1 MRILFLTQYFPPEM
15 GAAQNR
21 IGYFAKYF
29 ATSGHSVTVL
39 TAMPN
44 YPQGE
49 IFDRYR
55 GKWISEE
62 HVGSMR
68 ILRAWVHAT
77 KSKAFLRRLLN
88 YFSFVLSSVFLGLW
102 KAGKQDILIVE
113 SPPLFL
119 GLSGLLLKTVKRAK
133 FAFNV
138 SDLWPE
144 SAVALGVVRNRL
156 VIQAATRL
164 EEWMYRSSDLITGQ
178 TRGIVRNIQ
187 ERIADKPVE
196 LITNGTEILREAA
209 GGAELAE
216 RKRKWGWQDTFIV
229 GYAGLH
235 GLVYGLETVI
245 ETAQILSSHRDIT
258 FVLFGDGPDKDRL
271 VSLAEQRELTNMK
284 FYPSQPTAR
293 ILDIISCFDLALVPL
308 RKLELLQGTLP
319 SKMFE
324 AMGMGVPIV
333 ASVSGEAQVVVE
345 ESGGGICVAPEDA
358 QRIAEA
364 ILRLHKDP
372 SLRSSMGAKGKEYV
386 MQNYNRVDIARR
398 YEQLLQE
405 TGGRN
410 ADLSDLV
417 GVRGR
422 KSRREYTQAD

>member
-1 MRILFLTQYFPPEM
+1 MRILFVTQYFPPET

-21 IGYFAKYF
+21 IAYFAQYF

-62 HVGSMR
+62 QVESLR
-68 ILRAWVHAT
+68 ILRSWVYAT
-77 KSKAFLRRLLN
+77 KSKALLRRLLN

-164 EEWMYRSSDLITGQ
+164 EEWMYRNSDLITGQ

-209 GGAELAE
+209 RGAELAE
-216 RKRKWGWQDTFIV
+216 RKRKWGWQDTFVV
-229 GYAGLH
+229 GYTGVH
-235 GLVYGLETVI
+235 GLAQGLETIVEAAAALAFEEKI
-245 ETAQILSSHRDIT
+245 R
-258 FVLFGDGPDKDRL
+258 FVLFGDGPDKERL
-271 VSLAEQRELTNMK
+271 FALVEKRGLQNIA
-284 FYPSQPTAR
+284 FYPLEPKAR
-293 ILDIISCFDLALVPL
+293 ILDIIPCFDVALVPL
-308 RKLELLQGTLP
+308 RGFELFLGALP

-358 QRIAEA
+358 RAVAVA
-364 ILRLHKDP
+364 ILRLFHHPELCKQ
-372 SLRSSMGAKGKEYV
+372 MGQRGRQYAFE
-386 MQNYNRVDIARR
+386 NYSRADIARK
-398 YEQLLQE
+398 YERLLRE
-405 TGGRN
+405 TVERSTV
-410 ADLSDLV
+410 ATSAT
-417 GVRGR
+417 R
-422 KSRREYTQAD
+422 KVYSKPTEMRSGN